1 MSFFNKDHLI
11 LKSIVVTLGIFI
23 VFGFIFLISA
33 IAIKFF
39 KIDFINS
46 SQFSVDGQ
54 TTVFYPDSEIV
65 SMDFDG
71 ENIAIHITHN
81 GKNKIIIYDIK
92 TGELLKEFLPE
103 E

>member
-1 MSFFNKDHLI
+1 MKIIRTLRARGSFLHLS
-11 LKSIVVTLGIFI
+11 LKMRVVALRG
-23 VFGFIFLISA
+23 
-33 IAIKFF
+33 
-39 KIDFINS
+39 
-46 SQFSVDGQ
+46 
-54 TTVFYPDSEIV
+54 SEIV
-65 SMDFDG
+65 SMDLDG

>member
-11 LKSIVVTLGIFI
+11 LKLVVVTLGIFI
-23 VFGFIFLISA
+23 LFGFIFLISA

-65 SMDFDG
+65 SMDLDG

>member
-11 LKSIVVTLGIFI
+11 LKSIVVTLGILI
-23 VFGFIFLISA
+23 VLGFVFLISA

-39 KIDFINS
+39 KIEFTNS
-46 SQFSVDGQ
+46 SQFSADEQ
-54 TTVFYPDSEIV
+54 TTVSYPGSEII
-65 SMDFDG
+65 SIDLEG
-71 ENIAIHITHN
+71 KNIAIHITHN
-81 GKNKIIIYDIK
+81 GKSKIIIYDIK